1 MSKCDDIKKIQQK
14 RKEFLDL
21 GLCCSIVGPRGPRG
35 EGINIIDVYKSED
48 ELLNNHPLGKTGDA
62 YLVNSNLY
70 IWSEKDGIW
79 KDAGS
84 IKGEKGEKG
93 DPGLPGPKGEN
104 GENGECEIIDIVDTK
119 TLAPGEQAYV
129 EDTFTNNTHYLT
141 INIPQGEKGE
151 KGDQGLQ
158 GDQGIQGEMG
168 PVLPGSTE
176 GILFV
181 SFAEVNISGEMP
193 FQDTLIIPTTSEYF
207 KLNNQ
212 KDIVLTKGIYEIAF
226 SGAIEETDGTHG
238 GIFYLKDEN
247 NQVVMD
253 LSFKLSA
260 GAITQD
266 HFSQNVIHEFKNDTT
281 LQVMAGI
288 MGDSA
293 SSRVKINDVNLIIKK
308 IHI

>member
-1 MSKCDDIKKIQQK
+1 MDRCEKIKKLQQR
-14 RKEFLDL
+14 RKELLDL

-35 EGINIIDVYKSED
+35 EGINIIDVYKDED
-48 ELLNNHPLGKTGDA
+48 ELLNNHPIGKTGDA
-62 YLVNSNLY
+62 YLVNSHLF

-84 IKGEKGEKG
+84 IKGEKG
-93 DPGLPGPKGEN
+93 DQGLPGPKGEN
-104 GENGECEIIDIVDTK
+104 GLNGECEIIDIVNTN
-119 TLAPGEQAYV
+119 TLEPGKPAYV

-141 INIPQGEKGE
+141 INIPKGEKGE
-151 KGDQGLQ
+151 KGDQGVQ

-168 PVLPGSTE
+168 PVLKGSTE

-193 FQDTLIIPTTSEYF
+193 FQDTLMIPNSSEYF
-207 KLNNQ
+207 KLNN
-212 KDIVLTKGIYEIAF
+212 KTDILLTEGIYEIAF
-226 SGAIEETDGTHG
+226 SGAIEDTDGTHG

-253 LSFKLSA
+253 LSFKISP
-260 GAITQD
+260 GATTQD
-266 HFSQNVIHEFKNDTT
+266 HFSQNVIHEFKNKTT

-288 MGDSA
+288 IGDIG

-308 IHI
+308 IHV